1 MKPFFKSQVSRNKKG
16 MPAKRIIT
24 VSWVNKDILL
34 TSLDS
39 SQIKVKDVNK
49 TIGRPSKIAANEVLF
64 LLNSVAAT
72 MIATA
77 IIIFIR

>member
-1 MKPFFKSQVSRNKKG
+1 

-77 IIIFIR
+77 IIILIR

>member
-1 MKPFFKSQVSRNKKG
+1 MSRNKKG
-16 MPAKRIIT
+16 IPAKRIIT
-24 VSWVNKDILL
+24 VSCVNKDILL